1 MQGLDLVHSQ
11 VGPQPL
17 PGAPNYIS
25 WLATASAEDIRAER
39 GVPAGAQNDV
49 ESAGFDILGQDMA
62 SLTGAGLRYC
72 VNLRVTPLTIAFDA
86 GEIRGDSGCNS
97 FDASYTYDPATG
109 ALAVD
114 SLTSTER
121 ACGADRG
128 DLEAALFD
136 ALRAASAASIDAE
149 RRLTLAGPGGTIVL
163 VQHATFEPG

>member
-1 MQGLDLVHSQ
+1 MARAVALV
-11 VGPQPL
+11 V
-17 PGAPNYIS
+17 I
-25 WLATASAEDIRAER
+25 
-39 GVPAGAQNDV
+39 
-49 ESAGFDILGQDMA
+49 
-62 SLTGAGLRYC
+62 AGLILVACSTDPVMRD
-72 VNLRVTPLTIAFDA
+72 VGGPGRPTTLAQTAWTVVSVAGRAPRVTPLTIAFDA

-163 VQHATFEPG
+163 VQRATFEPG